1 MLFRKLTKVY
11 EQQWTFIDLWLIQI
25 YYETLQVF
33 YLRNKITVIL
43 SSVLQYNAEY

>member
-1 MLFRKLTKVY
+1 MLLRKLTKVY

-25 YYETLQVF
+25 YYKTLRVF